1 MVFGRQQLTRP
12 LYAVM
17 VCMAAVLMGCHGPV
31 QRGENLLIVNFEEGK
46 VLRYQMTSSR
56 DVTIELTGS
65 TTGTKQGQPQK
76 MTESMELTMA
86 YKPVKVDPFGLTRI
100 ECTFEAVK
108 VNRSSFSGR
117 GGTSSD
123 AMESLQGKTFILE
136 LSPSGQI
143 EDFSQLEQ
151 LLLDTGKAAFD
162 TARNDLRV
170 KNPDMIYDFVALQ
183 WYLWDSISSVPN
195 PLDGVK
201 PGMTWT
207 NTQLIAWPVP
217 IPNPPCRVTTF
228 KLDSVVDENAQKKA
242 VIASTYRLSDTTVA
256 NFPKPYEGT
265 FQMRGLFGF
274 LRDYKF
280 QSLEGEGKQVFNLS
294 TGTVES
300 DTQKYLLKTTASF
313 LLPLGDSVPHVAI
326 EQTLRIQKLEP

>member
-1 MVFGRQQLTRP
+1 
-12 LYAVM
+12 
-17 VCMAAVLMGCHGPV
+17 
-31 QRGENLLIVNFEEGK
+31 
-46 VLRYQMTSSR
+46 
-56 DVTIELTGS
+56 
-65 TTGTKQGQPQK
+65 
-76 MTESMELTMA
+76 
-86 YKPVKVDPFGLTRI
+86 
-100 ECTFEAVK
+100 
-108 VNRSSFSGR
+108 
-117 GGTSSD
+117 
-123 AMESLQGKTFILE
+123 
-136 LSPSGQI
+136 
-143 EDFSQLEQ
+143 
-151 LLLDTGKAAFD
+151 
-162 TARNDLRV
+162 
-170 KNPDMIYDFVALQ
+170 MIYDFVALQ
-183 WYLWDSISSVPN
+183 WYLWDSISSVPD

-228 KLDSVVDENAQKKA
+228 KLDSVVDENEQKKA
-242 VIASTYRLSDTTVA
+242 VIASTYTLSDKTVE

-294 TGTVES
+294 TGAVES

-313 LLPLGDSVPHVAI
+313 LLPLGDSVPHVAL